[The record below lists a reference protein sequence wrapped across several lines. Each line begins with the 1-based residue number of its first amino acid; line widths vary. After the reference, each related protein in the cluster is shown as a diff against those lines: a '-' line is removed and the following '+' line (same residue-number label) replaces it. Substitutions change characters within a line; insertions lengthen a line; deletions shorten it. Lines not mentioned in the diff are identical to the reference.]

1 MIAFNLIAPIEL
13 SRAGARA
20 RGFSLVEMALVLLIV
35 GLLAAV
41 FLPATNTLLDNN
53 RRKETRAK
61 LEALEQAMVRFVMV
75 NRRLPCPADGIQGT
89 ANPTSGV
96 EQRGDAVRP
105 DTCTARATGVVPWR
119 SLGVPADAAMDAW
132 GNLIT
137 YRVWARTSGGVG
149 SAINTSL
156 AMDGGMDFSKC
167 DPARTDDPNPLD
179 FFLCPVSGSG
189 LGPFSVFFKVLTATG
204 VSPVPPNEHARGFRA
219 CKDIP
224 CNATPPTVPPGPPV
238 LPGANEL
245 SRRVD
250 GNGAAYFLISH
261 GANKVGA
268 YNTNGALLT
277 IASGPGPGAR
287 ERINLNGQALRAA
300 DLDSTFYIDAD
311 YDENPVPPVDGPY
324 FDDIVV
330 RPTVISVAIAAGLG
344 PRKP

>member
-105 DTCTARATGVVPWR
+105 DTCTAMATGVVPWR

-156 AMDGGMDFSKC
+156 AMDGGMDFIKC
-167 DPARTDDPNPLD
+167 DPAKKYDPILPN
-179 FFLCPVSGSG
+179 FLCNDSGSESG
-189 LGPFSVFFKVLTATG
+189 TFNVFFKVLTAKTG
-204 VSPVPPNEHARGFRA
+204 SSPIPPSPDARGFRA

-224 CNATPPTVPPGPPV
+224 CNATPPTVPTVPPGPPV

-250 GNGAAYFLISH
+250 GNGSAYFLISH
-261 GANKVGA
+261 GANKFGA
-268 YNTNGALLT
+268 YNAAGQLLT
-277 IASGPGPGAR
+277 TANGSGPGAR
-287 ERINLNGQALRAA
+287 ETIHRNNQGLRAT
-300 DLDSTFYIDAD
+300 DLDNTFYIDAD
-311 YDENPVPPVDGPY
+311 YDERPGSNY
-324 FDDIVV
+324 YDDIVV
-330 RPTVISVAIAAGLG
+330 RPTVISIAMAAGLG

>member
-1 MIAFNLIAPIEL
+1 MIANNLSTPLAL
-13 SRAGARA
+13 ARTGARA

-41 FLPATNTLLDNN
+41 FLPATNTFLENN

-96 EQRGDAVRP
+96 EQRNGAVTP
-105 DTCTARATGVVPWR
+105 ATCTAMATGVVPWR

-156 AMDGGMDFSKC
+156 AMDGGMDFSEC
-167 DPARTDDPNPLD
+167 DPAKLTPPSPAEYRCTGANAQPLGA
-179 FFLCPVSGSG
+179 LLAGG
-189 LGPFSVFFKVLTATG
+189 GMQ
-204 VSPVPPNEHARGFRA
+204 ARGFRVCRDA
-219 CKDIP
+219 CP
-224 CNATPPTVPPGPPV
+224 ATTTPTPGTFEV
-238 LPGANEL
+238 A
-245 SRRVD
+245 RRID

-261 GANKVGA
+261 GANKFGA
-268 YNTNGALLT
+268 YNAAGQLLT
-277 IASGPGPGAR
+277 TANGSGPGAR
-287 ERINLNGQALRAA
+287 ETIHRNNQGLRAT
-300 DLDSTFYIDAD
+300 DLDNTFYIDAD
-311 YDENPVPPVDGPY
+311 YDERPGSNY
-324 FDDIVV
+324 YDDIVS

-344 PRKP
+344 PRRP

>member
-13 SRAGARA
+13 SRAGARS

-75 NRRLPCPADGIQGT
+75 NRRLPCPADGALGT
-89 ANPTSGV
+89 GNAQSGV
-96 EQRGDAVRP
+96 EQRPAQE
-105 DTCTARATGVVPWR
+105 CTAMGSGVVPWR

-156 AMDGGMDFSKC
+156 AMDEGMDFSKC
-167 DPARTDDPNPLD
+167 DPAKLTPPSPAEYRCTGANAQPLGA
-179 FFLCPVSGSG
+179 LLAGG
-189 LGPFSVFFKVLTATG
+189 GMQ
-204 VSPVPPNEHARGFRA
+204 ARGFRVCRDA
-219 CKDIP
+219 CP
-224 CNATPPTVPPGPPV
+224 ATTTPTPGTFEV
-238 LPGANEL
+238 A
-245 SRRVD
+245 RRID

>member
-75 NRRLPCPADGIQGT
+75 NRRLPCPADGVQGA

-96 EQRGDAVRP
+96 EQRNDAVTP
-105 DTCTARATGVVPWR
+105 ATCTAMATGVVPWR

-156 AMDGGMDFSKC
+156 AMDGGMDFSEC
-167 DPARTDDPNPLD
+167 DPAKLTPPSPAEYRCTGANAQPLGA
-179 FFLCPVSGSG
+179 LLAGG
-189 LGPFSVFFKVLTATG
+189 GMQ
-204 VSPVPPNEHARGFRA
+204 ARGFRVCRDA
-219 CKDIP
+219 CP
-224 CNATPPTVPPGPPV
+224 ATTTPTPGTFEV
-238 LPGANEL
+238 A
-245 SRRVD
+245 RRID

-261 GANKVGA
+261 GANKFGA
-268 YNTNGALLT
+268 YNAAGQLLT
-277 IASGPGPGAR
+277 TANGSGPGAR
-287 ERINLNGQALRAA
+287 ETIHRNNQGLRAT
-300 DLDSTFYIDAD
+300 DLDNTFYIDAD
-311 YDENPVPPVDGPY
+311 YDERPGSNY
-324 FDDIVV
+324 YDDIVS

-344 PRKP
+344 PRRP

>member
-75 NRRLPCPADGIQGT
+75 NRRLPCPADGALGT
-89 ANPTSGV
+89 GNAQSGV
-96 EQRGDAVRP
+96 EQRLAQE
-105 DTCTARATGVVPWR
+105 CTAMATGVVPWR

-156 AMDGGMDFSKC
+156 AMDGGMDFSEC
-167 DPARTDDPNPLD
+167 DPAKLTPPSPAEYRCTGANAQPLGA
-179 FFLCPVSGSG
+179 LLAGG
-189 LGPFSVFFKVLTATG
+189 GMQ
-204 VSPVPPNEHARGFRA
+204 ARGFRVCRDA
-219 CKDIP
+219 CP
-224 CNATPPTVPPGPPV
+224 ATTTPTPGTFEV
-238 LPGANEL
+238 A
-245 SRRVD
+245 RRID

-261 GANKVGA
+261 GANKFGA
-268 YNTNGALLT
+268 YNAAGQLLT
-277 IASGPGPGAR
+277 TANGSGPGAR
-287 ERINLNGQALRAA
+287 ETIHRNNQGLRAT
-300 DLDSTFYIDAD
+300 DLDNTFYIDAD
-311 YDENPVPPVDGPY
+311 YDERPGSNY
-324 FDDIVV
+324 YDDIVS
-330 RPTVISVAIAAGLG
+330 RPTVISIAMAAGLG

>member
-1 MIAFNLIAPIEL
+1 MIANNLSTPLAL
-13 SRAGARA
+13 ARTGARA

-41 FLPATNTLLDNN
+41 FLPATNTFLENN

-96 EQRGDAVRP
+96 EQRNGAVTP
-105 DTCTARATGVVPWR
+105 ATCTAMATGVVPWR

-156 AMDGGMDFSKC
+156 AMDGGMDFSEC
-167 DPARTDDPNPLD
+167 DPAKLTPPSPAEYRCTGANAQPLGA
-179 FFLCPVSGSG
+179 LLAGG
-189 LGPFSVFFKVLTATG
+189 GMQ
-204 VSPVPPNEHARGFRA
+204 ARGFRVCRDA
-219 CKDIP
+219 CP
-224 CNATPPTVPPGPPV
+224 ATTTPTPGTFEV
-238 LPGANEL
+238 A
-245 SRRVD
+245 RRID

-261 GANKVGA
+261 GANKFGA
-268 YNTNGALLT
+268 YNAAGQLLT
-277 IASGPGPGAR
+277 TANGSGPGAR
-287 ERINLNGQALRAA
+287 ETIHRNNQGLRAT
-300 DLDSTFYIDAD
+300 DLDNTFYIDAD
-311 YDENPVPPVDGPY
+311 YDERPGSNY
-324 FDDIVV
+324 YDDIVS
-330 RPTVISVAIAAGLG
+330 RPTVISIAMAAGLG

>member
-1 MIAFNLIAPIEL
+1 MIANNLSTPLAL
-13 SRAGARA
+13 ARTGARA

-41 FLPATNTLLDNN
+41 FLPATNTFLENN

-96 EQRGDAVRP
+96 EQRNGAVTP
-105 DTCTARATGVVPWR
+105 ATCTAMATGVVPWR
-119 SLGVPADAAMDAW
+119 SLGGPADAAMDAW

-156 AMDGGMDFSKC
+156 AMDGGMDFSEC
-167 DPARTDDPNPLD
+167 DPAKLTPPSPAEYRCTGANAQPLGA
-179 FFLCPVSGSG
+179 LLAGG
-189 LGPFSVFFKVLTATG
+189 GMQ
-204 VSPVPPNEHARGFRA
+204 ARGFRVCRDA
-219 CKDIP
+219 CP
-224 CNATPPTVPPGPPV
+224 ATTTPTPGTFEV
-238 LPGANEL
+238 A
-245 SRRVD
+245 RRID

-261 GANKVGA
+261 GANKFGA
-268 YNTNGALLT
+268 YNAAGQLLT
-277 IASGPGPGAR
+277 TANGSGPGAR
-287 ERINLNGQALRAA
+287 ETIHRNNQGLRAT
-300 DLDSTFYIDAD
+300 DLDNTFYIDAD
-311 YDENPVPPVDGPY
+311 YDERPGSNY
-324 FDDIVV
+324 YDDIVS
-330 RPTVISVAIAAGLG
+330 RPTVISIAMAAGLG

>member
-75 NRRLPCPADGIQGT
+75 NRRLPCPADGALGT
-89 ANPTSGV
+89 GNAQSGV
-96 EQRGDAVRP
+96 EQRPAQE
-105 DTCTARATGVVPWR
+105 CTAMATGVVPWR

-137 YRVWARTSGGVG
+137 YRVWARTSGGGG

-156 AMDGGMDFSKC
+156 AMDGGMDFSEC
-167 DPARTDDPNPLD
+167 DPAKLTPPSPAEYRCTGANAQPLGA
-179 FFLCPVSGSG
+179 LLAGG
-189 LGPFSVFFKVLTATG
+189 GMQ
-204 VSPVPPNEHARGFRA
+204 ARGFRVCRDTCA
-219 CKDIP
+219 
-224 CNATPPTVPPGPPV
+224 ATTLPNPPGTFEV
-238 LPGANEL
+238 A
-245 SRRVD
+245 RRID

-261 GANKVGA
+261 GANKAGA
-268 YNTNGALLT
+268 YNTNGTLLT

>member
-75 NRRLPCPADGIQGT
+75 NRRLPCPADGALGT
-89 ANPTSGV
+89 GNAQSGV
-96 EQRGDAVRP
+96 EQRPAQE
-105 DTCTARATGVVPWR
+105 CTAMATGVVPWR

-156 AMDGGMDFSKC
+156 AMDEGMDFSKC

-179 FFLCPVSGSG
+179 FLCPVSGSG
-189 LGPFSVFFKVLTATG
+189 LGPFSVFFKVLTAKTG
-204 VSPVPPNEHARGFRA
+204 NSPVPPSQDARGFRA
-219 CKDIP
+219 CKDTP
-224 CNATPPTVPPGPPV
+224 CNATLPTPPV

>member
-1 MIAFNLIAPIEL
+1 MIANNLSTPLAL
-13 SRAGARA
+13 ARTGARA

-41 FLPATNTLLDNN
+41 FLPATNTFLENN

-96 EQRGDAVRP
+96 EQRNGAVTP
-105 DTCTARATGVVPWR
+105 ATCTAMATGVVPWR

-156 AMDGGMDFSKC
+156 AMDGGMDFSEC
-167 DPARTDDPNPLD
+167 DPAKLTPPSPAEYRCTGANAQPLGA
-179 FFLCPVSGSG
+179 LLAGG
-189 LGPFSVFFKVLTATG
+189 GMQ
-204 VSPVPPNEHARGFRA
+204 ARGFRV
-219 CKDIP
+219 CRDTCP
-224 CNATPPTVPPGPPV
+224 ATTTPTPGTFEV
-238 LPGANEL
+238 A
-245 SRRVD
+245 RRID

-261 GANKVGA
+261 GANKFGA
-268 YNTNGALLT
+268 YNAAGQLLT
-277 IASGPGPGAR
+277 TANGSGPGAR
-287 ERINLNGQALRAA
+287 ETIHRNNQGLRAT
-300 DLDSTFYIDAD
+300 DLDNTFYIDAD
-311 YDENPVPPVDGPY
+311 YDERPGSNY
-324 FDDIVV
+324 YDDIVS

-344 PRKP
+344 PRRP

>member
-1 MIAFNLIAPIEL
+1 MIANNLSIPLAL
-13 SRAGARA
+13 GRTGARA

-75 NRRLPCPADGIQGT
+75 NRRLPCPADGALGT
-89 ANPTSGV
+89 GNAQSGV
-96 EQRGDAVRP
+96 EQRPAQE
-105 DTCTARATGVVPWR
+105 CTAMGSGVVPWR

-156 AMDGGMDFSKC
+156 AMDGGMDFSEC
-167 DPARTDDPNPLD
+167 DPAKLTPPSPAEYRCTGANAQPLGA
-179 FFLCPVSGSG
+179 LLAGG
-189 LGPFSVFFKVLTATG
+189 GMQ
-204 VSPVPPNEHARGFRA
+204 ARGFRVCRDA
-219 CKDIP
+219 CP
-224 CNATPPTVPPGPPV
+224 ATTTPTPGTFEV
-238 LPGANEL
+238 A
-245 SRRVD
+245 RRID

-261 GANKVGA
+261 GANRVGA
-268 YNTNGALLT
+268 YNTDGTLLT

>member
-75 NRRLPCPADGIQGT
+75 NRRLPCPADGALGT
-89 ANPTSGV
+89 GNAQSGV
-96 EQRGDAVRP
+96 EQRPAQE
-105 DTCTARATGVVPWR
+105 CTAMGSGVVPWR

-156 AMDGGMDFSKC
+156 AMDGGMDFSEC
-167 DPARTDDPNPLD
+167 DPAKLTPPSPAEYRCTGANAQPLGA
-179 FFLCPVSGSG
+179 LLAGG
-189 LGPFSVFFKVLTATG
+189 GMQ
-204 VSPVPPNEHARGFRA
+204 ARGFRVCRDA
-219 CKDIP
+219 CP
-224 CNATPPTVPPGPPV
+224 ATTTPTPGTFEV
-238 LPGANEL
+238 A
-245 SRRVD
+245 RRID

-261 GANKVGA
+261 GANKFGA
-268 YNTNGALLT
+268 YNAAGQLLT
-277 IASGPGPGAR
+277 TANGSGPGAR
-287 ERINLNGQALRAA
+287 ETIHRNNQGLRAT
-300 DLDSTFYIDAD
+300 DLDNTFYIDAD
-311 YDENPVPPVDGPY
+311 YDERPGSNY
-324 FDDIVV
+324 YDDIVS

-344 PRKP
+344 PRRP

>member
-75 NRRLPCPADGIQGT
+75 NRRLPCPADGALGT
-89 ANPTSGV
+89 GNAQSGV
-96 EQRGDAVRP
+96 EQRLAQE
-105 DTCTARATGVVPWR
+105 CTAMATGVVPWR

-156 AMDGGMDFSKC
+156 AMDGGMDFSEC
-167 DPARTDDPNPLD
+167 DPAKLTPPSPAEYRCTGANAQPLGA
-179 FFLCPVSGSG
+179 LLAGG
-189 LGPFSVFFKVLTATG
+189 GMQ
-204 VSPVPPNEHARGFRA
+204 ARGFRVCRDA
-219 CKDIP
+219 CP
-224 CNATPPTVPPGPPV
+224 ATTTPTPGTFEV
-238 LPGANEL
+238 A
-245 SRRVD
+245 RRID

-261 GANKVGA
+261 GANKFGA
-268 YNTNGALLT
+268 YNAAGQLLT
-277 IASGPGPGAR
+277 TANGSGPGAR
-287 ERINLNGQALRAA
+287 ETIHRNNQGLRAT
-300 DLDSTFYIDAD
+300 DLDNTFYIDAD
-311 YDENPVPPVDGPY
+311 YDERPGSNY
-324 FDDIVV
+324 YDDIVV
-330 RPTVISVAIAAGLG
+330 RPTVISIAMAAGLG

>member
-1 MIAFNLIAPIEL
+1 
-13 SRAGARA
+13 
-20 RGFSLVEMALVLLIV
+20 
-35 GLLAAV
+35 
-41 FLPATNTLLDNN
+41 
-53 RRKETRAK
+53 
-61 LEALEQAMVRFVMV
+61 MVRFVMV
-75 NRRLPCPADGIQGT
+75 NRRLPCPADGALGT
-89 ANPTSGV
+89 GNAQSGV
-96 EQRGDAVRP
+96 EQRNPAQE
-105 DTCTARATGVVPWR
+105 CTAMGSGVVPWR

-156 AMDGGMDFSKC
+156 AMDGGMDFSEC
-167 DPARTDDPNPLD
+167 DPAKPTPPSPAEYRCTGANAQPLGA
-179 FFLCPVSGSG
+179 LLAGG
-189 LGPFSVFFKVLTATG
+189 GMQ
-204 VSPVPPNEHARGFRA
+204 ARGFRV
-219 CKDIP
+219 CRDT
-224 CNATPPTVPPGPPV
+224 CSATTLPNPPGTFEV
-238 LPGANEL
+238 A
-245 SRRVD
+245 RRID

>member
-41 FLPATNTLLDNN
+41 FLPATNTFLDNS

-75 NRRLPCPADGIQGT
+75 NRRLPCPADGVQGA

-96 EQRGDAVRP
+96 EQRNDAVTP
-105 DTCTARATGVVPWR
+105 ATCTAMATGVVPWR

-156 AMDGGMDFSKC
+156 AMDGGMDFSEC
-167 DPARTDDPNPLD
+167 DPAKLTPPSPAEYRCTGANAQPLGA
-179 FFLCPVSGSG
+179 LLAGG
-189 LGPFSVFFKVLTATG
+189 GMQ
-204 VSPVPPNEHARGFRA
+204 ARGFRVCRDA
-219 CKDIP
+219 CP
-224 CNATPPTVPPGPPV
+224 ATTTPTPGTFEV
-238 LPGANEL
+238 A
-245 SRRVD
+245 RRID

-261 GANKVGA
+261 GANKFGA
-268 YNTNGALLT
+268 YNAAGQLLT
-277 IASGPGPGAR
+277 TANGSGPGAR
-287 ERINLNGQALRAA
+287 ETIHRNNQGLRAT
-300 DLDSTFYIDAD
+300 DLDNTFYIDAD
-311 YDENPVPPVDGPY
+311 YDERPGSNY
-324 FDDIVV
+324 YDDIVS

-344 PRKP
+344 PRRP

>member
-105 DTCTARATGVVPWR
+105 DTCTAMATGVVPWR

-167 DPARTDDPNPLD
+167 DPAKPTPPSPAEYRCTGANAQPLGA
-179 FFLCPVSGSG
+179 LLAGG
-189 LGPFSVFFKVLTATG
+189 GMQ
-204 VSPVPPNEHARGFRA
+204 ARGFRVCRDA
-219 CKDIP
+219 CP
-224 CNATPPTVPPGPPV
+224 ATTTPTPGTFEV
-238 LPGANEL
+238 A
-245 SRRVD
+245 RRID

-261 GANKVGA
+261 GANKFGA
-268 YNTNGALLT
+268 YNAAGQLLT
-277 IASGPGPGAR
+277 TANGSGPGAR
-287 ERINLNGQALRAA
+287 ETIHRNNQGLRAT
-300 DLDSTFYIDAD
+300 DLDNTFYIDAD
-311 YDENPVPPVDGPY
+311 YDERPGSNY
-324 FDDIVV
+324 YDDIVS
-330 RPTVISVAIAAGLG
+330 RPTVISIAMAAGLG

>member
-1 MIAFNLIAPIEL
+1 MIANNLSTPLAL
-13 SRAGARA
+13 ARTGARA

-41 FLPATNTLLDNN
+41 FLPATNTFLENN

-96 EQRGDAVRP
+96 EQRNGAVTP
-105 DTCTARATGVVPWR
+105 ATCTAMATGVVPWR

-156 AMDGGMDFSKC
+156 AMDRGMDFSEC
-167 DPARTDDPNPLD
+167 DPAKLTPPSPAEYRCTGANAQPLGA
-179 FFLCPVSGSG
+179 LLAGG
-189 LGPFSVFFKVLTATG
+189 GMQ
-204 VSPVPPNEHARGFRA
+204 ARGFRVCRDA
-219 CKDIP
+219 CP
-224 CNATPPTVPPGPPV
+224 ATTTPTPGTFEV
-238 LPGANEL
+238 A
-245 SRRVD
+245 RRID

-261 GANKVGA
+261 GANKFGA
-268 YNTNGALLT
+268 YNAAGQLLT
-277 IASGPGPGAR
+277 TANGSGPGAR
-287 ERINLNGQALRAA
+287 ETIHRNNQGLRAT
-300 DLDSTFYIDAD
+300 DLDNTFYIDAD
-311 YDENPVPPVDGPY
+311 YDERPGSNY
-324 FDDIVV
+324 YDDIVS
-330 RPTVISVAIAAGLG
+330 RPTVISIAMAAGLG

>member
-75 NRRLPCPADGIQGT
+75 NRRLPCPADGALGT
-89 ANPTSGV
+89 GNAQSGV
-96 EQRGDAVRP
+96 EQRPAQE
-105 DTCTARATGVVPWR
+105 CTAMGSGVVPWR

-156 AMDGGMDFSKC
+156 AMDGGMDFSEC
-167 DPARTDDPNPLD
+167 DPAKLTPPSPAEYRCTGANAQPLGA
-179 FFLCPVSGSG
+179 LLAGG
-189 LGPFSVFFKVLTATG
+189 GMQ
-204 VSPVPPNEHARGFRA
+204 ARGFRVCRDA
-219 CKDIP
+219 CP
-224 CNATPPTVPPGPPV
+224 ATTTPTPGTFEV
-238 LPGANEL
+238 A
-245 SRRVD
+245 RRID

-261 GANKVGA
+261 GANKFGA
-268 YNTNGALLT
+268 YNAAGQLLT
-277 IASGPGPGAR
+277 TANGSGPGAR
-287 ERINLNGQALRAA
+287 ETIHRNNQGLRAT
-300 DLDSTFYIDAD
+300 DLDNTFYIDAD
-311 YDENPVPPVDGPY
+311 YDERPGSNY
-324 FDDIVV
+324 YDDIVS

-344 PRKP
+344 PRKTP

>member
-75 NRRLPCPADGIQGT
+75 NRRLPCPADGALGT
-89 ANPTSGV
+89 GNAQSGV
-96 EQRGDAVRP
+96 EQRPAQE
-105 DTCTARATGVVPWR
+105 CTAMGSGVVPWR

-156 AMDGGMDFSKC
+156 AMDGGMDFSEC
-167 DPARTDDPNPLD
+167 DPAKLTPPSPAEYRCTGANAQPLGA
-179 FFLCPVSGSG
+179 LLAGG
-189 LGPFSVFFKVLTATG
+189 GMQ
-204 VSPVPPNEHARGFRA
+204 ARGFRVCRDA
-219 CKDIP
+219 CP
-224 CNATPPTVPPGPPV
+224 ATTTPTPGTFEV
-238 LPGANEL
+238 A
-245 SRRVD
+245 RRID

-277 IASGPGPGAR
+277 IASGPEPGAR

>member
-41 FLPATNTLLDNN
+41 FLPATNTFLENN

-96 EQRGDAVRP
+96 EQRNGAVTP
-105 DTCTARATGVVPWR
+105 ATCTAMATGVVPWR

-156 AMDGGMDFSKC
+156 AMDEGMDFSKC
-167 DPARTDDPNPLD
+167 DPAKLTPPSPAEYRCTGANAQPLGA
-179 FFLCPVSGSG
+179 LLAGG
-189 LGPFSVFFKVLTATG
+189 GMQ
-204 VSPVPPNEHARGFRA
+204 ARGFRVCRDA
-219 CKDIP
+219 CP
-224 CNATPPTVPPGPPV
+224 ATTTPTPGTFEV
-238 LPGANEL
+238 A
-245 SRRVD
+245 RRID

-261 GANKVGA
+261 GANKFGA
-268 YNTNGALLT
+268 YNAAGQLLT
-277 IASGPGPGAR
+277 TANGSGPGAR
-287 ERINLNGQALRAA
+287 ETIHRNNQGLRAT
-300 DLDSTFYIDAD
+300 DLDNTFYIDAD
-311 YDENPVPPVDGPY
+311 YDERPGSNY
-324 FDDIVV
+324 YDDIVS

-344 PRKP
+344 PRRP

>member
-1 MIAFNLIAPIEL
+1 MIANNLSTPLAL
-13 SRAGARA
+13 ARTGARA

-41 FLPATNTLLDNN
+41 FLPATNTFLENN

-75 NRRLPCPADGIQGT
+75 NRRLPCPADGVQGA

-96 EQRGDAVRP
+96 EQRNGAVTP
-105 DTCTARATGVVPWR
+105 ATCTAMATGVVPWR

-156 AMDGGMDFSKC
+156 AMDEGMDFSKC
-167 DPARTDDPNPLD
+167 DPAKLTPPSPAEYRCTGANAQPLGA
-179 FFLCPVSGSG
+179 LLAGG
-189 LGPFSVFFKVLTATG
+189 GMQ
-204 VSPVPPNEHARGFRA
+204 ARGFRVCRDA
-219 CKDIP
+219 CP
-224 CNATPPTVPPGPPV
+224 ATTTPTPGTFEV
-238 LPGANEL
+238 A
-245 SRRVD
+245 RRID

-261 GANKVGA
+261 GANKFGA
-268 YNTNGALLT
+268 YNAAGQLLT
-277 IASGPGPGAR
+277 TANGSGPGAR
-287 ERINLNGQALRAA
+287 ETIHRNNQGLRAT
-300 DLDSTFYIDAD
+300 DLDNTFYIDAD
-311 YDENPVPPVDGPY
+311 YDERPGSNY
-324 FDDIVV
+324 YDDIVS

-344 PRKP
+344 PRRP

>member
-41 FLPATNTLLDNN
+41 FLPATNTFLDNN

-75 NRRLPCPADGIQGT
+75 NRRLPCPADGVQGA

-96 EQRGDAVRP
+96 EQRNDAVTP
-105 DTCTARATGVVPWR
+105 ATCTAMATGVVPWR

-156 AMDGGMDFSKC
+156 AMDGGMDFIKC
-167 DPARTDDPNPLD
+167 DPAKKYDPILPN
-179 FFLCPVSGSG
+179 FLCNDSGSESG
-189 LGPFSVFFKVLTATG
+189 TFNVFFKVLTAKTG
-204 VSPVPPNEHARGFRA
+204 SSPIPPSLDARGFRA

-224 CNATPPTVPPGPPV
+224 CNATPPTVPPGPPI

-250 GNGAAYFLISH
+250 GNGSAYFLISH
-261 GANKVGA
+261 GANKFGA
-268 YNTNGALLT
+268 YNAAGQLLT
-277 IASGPGPGAR
+277 TANGSGPGAR
-287 ERINLNGQALRAA
+287 ETIHRNNQGLRAT
-300 DLDSTFYIDAD
+300 DLDNTFYIDAD
-311 YDENPVPPVDGPY
+311 YDERPGSNY
-324 FDDIVV
+324 YDDIVS

-344 PRKP
+344 PRRP

>member
-96 EQRGDAVRP
+96 EQRNGAVTP
-105 DTCTARATGVVPWR
+105 ATCTAMATGVVPWR

-156 AMDGGMDFSKC
+156 AMDGGMDFSEC
-167 DPARTDDPNPLD
+167 DPAKLTPPSPAEYRCTGANAQPLGA
-179 FFLCPVSGSG
+179 LLAGG
-189 LGPFSVFFKVLTATG
+189 GMQ
-204 VSPVPPNEHARGFRA
+204 ARGFRVCRDA
-219 CKDIP
+219 CP
-224 CNATPPTVPPGPPV
+224 ATTTPTPGTFEV
-238 LPGANEL
+238 A
-245 SRRVD
+245 RRID

-261 GANKVGA
+261 GANKFGA
-268 YNTNGALLT
+268 YNAAGQLLT
-277 IASGPGPGAR
+277 TANGSGPGAR
-287 ERINLNGQALRAA
+287 ETIHRNNQGLRAT
-300 DLDSTFYIDAD
+300 DLDNTFYIDAD
-311 YDENPVPPVDGPY
+311 YDERPGSNY
-324 FDDIVV
+324 YDDIVS
-330 RPTVISVAIAAGLG
+330 RPTVISIAMAAGLG

>member
-75 NRRLPCPADGIQGT
+75 NRRLPCPADGALGT
-89 ANPTSGV
+89 GNAQSGV
-96 EQRGDAVRP
+96 EQRPAQE
-105 DTCTARATGVVPWR
+105 CTAMATGVVPWR

-156 AMDGGMDFSKC
+156 AMDGGMDFSEC
-167 DPARTDDPNPLD
+167 DPAKLTPPSPAEYRCTGANAQPLGA
-179 FFLCPVSGSG
+179 LLAGG
-189 LGPFSVFFKVLTATG
+189 GMQ
-204 VSPVPPNEHARGFRA
+204 ARGFRVCRDA
-219 CKDIP
+219 CP
-224 CNATPPTVPPGPPV
+224 ATTTPTPGTFEV
-238 LPGANEL
+238 A
-245 SRRVD
+245 RRID

-261 GANKVGA
+261 GANKFGA
-268 YNTNGALLT
+268 YNAAGQLLT
-277 IASGPGPGAR
+277 TANGSGPGAR
-287 ERINLNGQALRAA
+287 ETIHRNNQGLRAT
-300 DLDSTFYIDAD
+300 DLDNTFYIDAD
-311 YDENPVPPVDGPY
+311 YDERPGSNY
-324 FDDIVV
+324 YDDIVS

-344 PRKP
+344 PRRP

>member
-75 NRRLPCPADGIQGT
+75 NRRLPCPADGALGT
-89 ANPTSGV
+89 GNAQSGV
-96 EQRGDAVRP
+96 EQRPAQE
-105 DTCTARATGVVPWR
+105 CTAMATGVVPWR

-156 AMDGGMDFSKC
+156 AMDGGMDFSEC
-167 DPARTDDPNPLD
+167 DPAKLTPPSPAEYRCTGANAQPLGA
-179 FFLCPVSGSG
+179 LLAGG
-189 LGPFSVFFKVLTATG
+189 GMQ
-204 VSPVPPNEHARGFRA
+204 ARGFRVCRDA
-219 CKDIP
+219 CP
-224 CNATPPTVPPGPPV
+224 ATTTPTPGTFEV
-238 LPGANEL
+238 A
-245 SRRVD
+245 RRID

-261 GANKVGA
+261 GANKFGA
-268 YNTNGALLT
+268 YNAAGQLLT
-277 IASGPGPGAR
+277 TANGSGPGAR
-287 ERINLNGQALRAA
+287 ETIHRNNQGLRAT
-300 DLDSTFYIDAD
+300 DLDNTFYIDAD
-311 YDENPVPPVDGPY
+311 YDERPGSNY
-324 FDDIVV
+324 YDDIVS
-330 RPTVISVAIAAGLG
+330 RPTVISIAMAAGLG

>member
-1 MIAFNLIAPIEL
+1 MIANNLSTPLAL
-13 SRAGARA
+13 ARTGARA

-41 FLPATNTLLDNN
+41 FLPATNTFLENN

-96 EQRGDAVRP
+96 EQRNGAVTP
-105 DTCTARATGVVPWR
+105 ATCTAMATGVVPWR

-156 AMDGGMDFSKC
+156 AMDEGMDFSKC
-167 DPARTDDPNPLD
+167 DPAKLTPPSPAEYRCTGANAQPLGA
-179 FFLCPVSGSG
+179 LLAGG
-189 LGPFSVFFKVLTATG
+189 GMQ
-204 VSPVPPNEHARGFRA
+204 ARGFRVCRDA
-219 CKDIP
+219 CP
-224 CNATPPTVPPGPPV
+224 ATTTPTPGTFEV
-238 LPGANEL
+238 A
-245 SRRVD
+245 RRID

-261 GANKVGA
+261 GANKFGA
-268 YNTNGALLT
+268 YNAAGQLLT
-277 IASGPGPGAR
+277 TANGSGPGAR
-287 ERINLNGQALRAA
+287 ETIHRNNQGLRAT
-300 DLDSTFYIDAD
+300 DLDNTFYIDAD
-311 YDENPVPPVDGPY
+311 YDERPGSNY
-324 FDDIVV
+324 YDDIVS

-344 PRKP
+344 PRRP